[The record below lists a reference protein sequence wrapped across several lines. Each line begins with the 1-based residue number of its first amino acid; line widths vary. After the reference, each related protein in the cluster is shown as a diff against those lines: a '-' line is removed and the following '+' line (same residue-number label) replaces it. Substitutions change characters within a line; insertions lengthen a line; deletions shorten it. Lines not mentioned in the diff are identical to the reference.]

1 MSGEKRLNI
10 FEARE
15 LLDSLVKDY
24 GDEFPLTAIRRDAA
38 IIQNRHFENAIY
50 KIQGGLESSMT
61 NQEKNS
67 VKIFLKTAGSE
78 EVIEDEPTE
87 LSYADNVLRGAALK
101 KRRRISDSKY
111 RSTNHVSPTTN
122 IVERANSQAKLIMTD
137 RRDRLL
143 PETLNMIMILKHNK
157 SLWRTD
163 NSIQEILDSDN
174 FRDPEQEPDS
184 EEEEDR

>member
-1 MSGEKRLNI
+1 
-10 FEARE
+10 
-15 LLDSLVKDY
+15 
-24 GDEFPLTAIRRDAA
+24 
-38 IIQNRHFENAIY
+38 
-50 KIQGGLESSMT
+50 MT
-61 NQEKNS
+61 
-67 VKIFLKTAGSE
+67 
-78 EVIEDEPTE
+78 
-87 LSYADNVLRGAALK
+87 
-101 KRRRISDSKY
+101 

-174 FRDPEQEPDS
+174 FRDPEQGPDS
-184 EEEEDR
+184 EEEEDRQSLVLTPNQTTSFHFELRDWRSHQKKRNSYI

>member
-1 MSGEKRLNI
+1 
-10 FEARE
+10 
-15 LLDSLVKDY
+15 
-24 GDEFPLTAIRRDAA
+24 
-38 IIQNRHFENAIY
+38 
-50 KIQGGLESSMT
+50 MT
-61 NQEKNS
+61 
-67 VKIFLKTAGSE
+67 
-78 EVIEDEPTE
+78 
-87 LSYADNVLRGAALK
+87 
-101 KRRRISDSKY
+101 

-143 PETLNMIMILKHNK
+143 PETQNMLMILKHNK

-184 EEEEDR
+184 EEEEDRQSLVKPHFTSSFEIGDLEECTPTPSNEKKSGFKGMGLIHYYTF

>member
-1 MSGEKRLNI
+1 
-10 FEARE
+10 
-15 LLDSLVKDY
+15 
-24 GDEFPLTAIRRDAA
+24 
-38 IIQNRHFENAIY
+38 
-50 KIQGGLESSMT
+50 MT
-61 NQEKNS
+61 
-67 VKIFLKTAGSE
+67 
-78 EVIEDEPTE
+78 
-87 LSYADNVLRGAALK
+87 
-101 KRRRISDSKY
+101 